1 MIEQQIA
8 SKRLVKNTIMLYVR
22 TLLIMV
28 VSLYTVRVVL
38 STLGVEDYG
47 IYNIVGGVV
56 ISLGVITASLSGASS
71 RFISYAIGKG
81 DSVLLKRYFSAIKL
95 IHWIF
100 SGVIFLI
107 GETIG
112 LWFVMCKLVIPND
125 RLFAAILCYQFC
137 LFASLVSIVSVPY
150 NSMIMGQERMD
161 VYAYVSIVEV
171 VLKLLIV
178 FLLGYLP
185 YDKLIMYGLLLL
197 AVQISIRLIYN
208 LYCKKIYIESNSK
221 MCYDKELFKNMF
233 SFTGWTF
240 TGQLAYISYIQ
251 GVNILMN
258 LFFGPVVNAARGIAN
273 QVQNGAGILVKN
285 FQVAVRPQITK
296 CWAQEDILGMHR
308 LVIMTTKFS
317 YYLTA
322 VMVFPLVL
330 FTESILKIWLTEIP
344 DHSVAFV
351 QIILY
356 TMLVE
361 AFSHALIVSIHAVGD
376 LKKFQILETTVL
388 LLVIPI
394 AYILLKLFN
403 ITAEQVMIVYIVIQC
418 LAQLIR
424 IYVVLPKIYMP
435 LKMYILGIF
444 PRILVSTFFFVIPL
458 FFVETEKVSTV
469 NTIIGILAMV
479 FYICIVIFFMGLTY
493 SERKFFVYQFAKRFP
508 KII

>member
-1 MIEQQIA
+1 M
-8 SKRLVKNTIMLYVR
+8 
-22 TLLIMV
+22 
-28 VSLYTVRVVL
+28 
-38 STLGVEDYG
+38 
-47 IYNIVGGVV
+47 
-56 ISLGVITASLSGASS
+56 
-71 RFISYAIGKG
+71 
-81 DSVLLKRYFSAIKL
+81 
-95 IHWIF
+95 
-100 SGVIFLI
+100 
-107 GETIG
+107 
-112 LWFVMCKLVIPND
+112 
-125 RLFAAILCYQFC
+125 
-137 LFASLVSIVSVPY
+137 
-150 NSMIMGQERMD
+150 
-161 VYAYVSIVEV
+161 
-171 VLKLLIV
+171 
-178 FLLGYLP
+178 
-185 YDKLIMYGLLLL
+185 
-197 AVQISIRLIYN
+197 
-208 LYCKKIYIESNSK
+208 
-221 MCYDKELFKNMF
+221 
-233 SFTGWTF
+233 
-240 TGQLAYISYIQ
+240 
-251 GVNILMN
+251 
-258 LFFGPVVNAARGIAN
+258 
-273 QVQNGAGILVKN
+273 
-285 FQVAVRPQITK
+285 
-296 CWAQEDILGMHR
+296 
-308 LVIMTTKFS
+308 
-317 YYLTA
+317 
-322 VMVFPLVL
+322 
-330 FTESILKIWLTEIP
+330 TEIP